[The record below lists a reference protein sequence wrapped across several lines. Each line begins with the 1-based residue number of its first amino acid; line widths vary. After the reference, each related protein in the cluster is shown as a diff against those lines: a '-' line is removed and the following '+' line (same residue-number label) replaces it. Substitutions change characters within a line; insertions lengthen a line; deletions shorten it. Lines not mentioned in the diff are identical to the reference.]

1 MPYRVLSLDG
11 GGSRALLPVA
21 IVQRIQEQREEF
33 LGSVELFAGTS
44 TSGITA
50 LALAAADDWTDSV
63 DAVRGLWVQAGKL
76 FATDTLR
83 TVTAMAG
90 KAAYYD
96 HQNLAAALKEIFG
109 DRTMGDL
116 KRKVVVPV
124 LALNAADRSSR
135 DARWEPQILHNFDA
149 TFADLTLREAAM
161 RSAAMPILF
170 PTRSNCIDGSLL
182 ANNPALCA
190 ITQVLHHE
198 KTALKD
204 LRVVSIGSGQNPT
217 GLNVQNSDWGYADW
231 LFDQDMPLALLQ
243 AVIENGS
250 QMTEFQCA
258 QLLSAGQ
265 YRRLNPALA
274 KAVPIYEHGP
284 RFMVDLGD
292 TADAIDMQPTLE
304 WLDRSGWR
312 LRRPDADA
320 RKV

>member
-21 IVQRIQEQREEF
+21 ILQRIQDQKEEF

-50 LALAAADDWTDSV
+50 LALAAAEDWTDSV
-63 DAVRGLWVQAGKL
+63 DAVRALWAQAGKL
-76 FATDTLR
+76 FSAGKMR

-109 DRTMGDL
+109 DRTFGDL

-124 LALNAADRSSR
+124 LALNVADRASR
-135 DARWEPQILHNFDA
+135 GALWAPQILHNFDA
-149 TFADLTLREAAM
+149 TFAELTLWEAAM
-161 RSAAMPILF
+161 RAAAMPILF
-170 PTRSNCIDGSLL
+170 PARSNCIDGSLL
-182 ANNPALCA
+182 ANNPTLCA
-190 ITQVLHHE
+190 VTQVLHHQ
-198 KTALKD
+198 KIALED
-204 LRVVSIGSGQNPT
+204 LRVVSIGSGQNPA
-217 GLNVQNSDWGYADW
+217 GLDAQNSDWGYADW

-243 AVIENGS
+243 AVVENGT

-274 KAVPIYEHGP
+274 KPVPIHEHGP
-284 RFMVDLGD
+284 RFMVAMGD
-292 TADAIDMQPTLE
+292 TADSMDLLSTLA
-304 WLDRSGWR
+304 WLDRAEWR
-312 LRRPDADA
+312 ARRPDA
-320 RKV
+320 VP